1 LDWKILFPTTFSIFT
16 SSPPPADCEVHTV
29 MAVKLN
35 VAPRGGG
42 AAAAAASAVGGGVKN
57 VTTAETSSNKTI
69 WYISLVLF
77 VALIFSQLVNSS
89 KYFQS
94 FQSVTVESLFSNP
107 GVEENAV
114 YNDELGPLNVVVFF
128 PDDWRW
134 DAIQDEKPGV
144 VYTPFLT
151 ALAKDGIRFAN
162 NAVTSSICWI
172 SRATLFT
179 GRYVSQHNSARL
191 FCPVFT
197 LPSMWEYSW
206 VATLQ
211 RYGGY
216 FVGHIGKWQYHN
228 RNVAGL
234 FNFSYLHEGSHW
246 YKVGGE
252 RIHANDRARNDAIA
266 FLRARPVDRNF
277 AMTVAFYPPKPL
289 GDSSEPGAQW
299 EPAERFEALYE
310 NHTFV
315 QPYNYSEAYAYVPQ
329 FISDYSPHRYS
340 TRFRTSEMYQES
352 MKHYYALVTHV
363 DEACRDI
370 VAELELQGV
379 LNRTMIIVS
388 ADNGMMLGAH
398 GMGGKWHP
406 YQESIKVPLIVYD
419 PRMAKS
425 KRGKVDL
432 SHTLNIDLAATIISA
447 ANLTVD
453 PRIQGRDISDIYIRR
468 KQQDGSGD
476 GKFGIETKPWREDYY
491 YEFPLGE
498 FPASTALVNRQYKYI
513 RWQGRDT
520 EQIFDLLNDPY
531 ELHDLMTAQPPL
543 HLLQQVGTEFR
554 PVNVTDMLA
563 EFRARHDVLEAE
575 AKAPFPGDEVIP
587 CARGL
592 AYP

>member
-1 LDWKILFPTTFSIFT
+1 MVLTLKIVPTDGMDRAAKT
-16 SSPPPADCEVHTV
+16 SG
-29 MAVKLN
+29 
-35 VAPRGGG
+35 VALWRASLLVL
-42 AAAAAASAVGGGVKN
+42 AALIASQLTK
-57 VTTAETSSNKTI
+57 SSN
-69 WYISLVLF
+69 
-77 VALIFSQLVNSS
+77 
-89 KYFQS
+89 YFKS
-94 FQSVTVESLFSNP
+94 YRLSVSTMESLFNTAA
-107 GVEENAV
+107 VEEDAP

-151 ALAKDGIRFAN
+151 KLAKDGIRFAN

-172 SRATLFT
+172 SRATLFS
-179 GRYVSQHNSARL
+179 GRYVSKHKSDRL

-197 LPSMWEYSW
+197 VPSMWESSW
-206 VATLQ
+206 VAILQ
-211 RYGGY
+211 RFGY
-216 FVGHIGKWQYHN
+216 FVGHIGKWQYRN
-228 RNVAGL
+228 RNVPSL

-246 YKVGGE
+246 YQLRSG

-266 FLRARPVDRNF
+266 FLQARPMDRNF
-277 AMTVAFYPPKPL
+277 ALTVAFYPPKPI

-299 EPAERFEALYE
+299 EPDERFEALYA

-315 QPYNYSEAYAYVPQ
+315 QPYNYSEAFAYVPQ
-329 FISDYSPHRYS
+329 FLNGGYSTHRYD
-340 TRFRTSEMYQES
+340 TRFKTSEMYQES
-352 MKHYYALVTHV
+352 MRHYYALVSHV

-370 VAELELQGV
+370 VAELEAQGV
-379 LNRTMIIVS
+379 LNRTMIIVT

-398 GMGGKWHP
+398 GMAGKWHP

-432 SHTLNIDLAATIISA
+432 SHTLNIDLAATIIGA
-447 ANLTVD
+447 ANLPAD
-453 PRIQGRDISDIYIRR
+453 PRIQGRDMSDIYVNRM
-468 KQQDGSGD
+468 QQQGG
-476 GKFGIETKPWREDYY
+476 GAKFGVETNPWREDYY

-498 FPASTALVNRQYKYI
+498 FPASTALITRQYKYI
-513 RWQGRDT
+513 RWHVNGNVV
-520 EQIFDLLNDPY
+520 EQIFDLQNDPY

-563 EFRARHDVLEAE
+563 KFRARHDELEAE
-575 AKAPFPGDEVIP
+575 VKAPIPGEEELSCNRNLP
-587 CARGL
+587 
-592 AYP
+592 YP